1 MKKLFSKR
9 RLLRWALCL
18 VGLCL
23 LCYYALPWVMP
34 LPPSL
39 LVPPVQ
45 GQEITDRHG
54 KVLRKLLVNGQRTN
68 GVLPLAEIPQA
79 LQQATLA
86 AEDKRFYAHGG
97 IDFLSLARALRDAVA
112 HGRSTSGAST
122 ITQQLIKIS
131 QPRPRTLW
139 TKVVEMLTAR
149 RLEMMWSKERILAEY
164 LNRLDY
170 GNLRKGCAVAAQGYF
185 SKPLRDCSV
194 AECALLAGLPQAP
207 SRLNPYQHPDRAK
220 KRQAYVLER
229 LRELRN
235 VSAEEWQR
243 ATDQPLQFQRDY
255 GEFLAPHF
263 AEMVLASAEKLPQ
276 TATSID
282 LTLQDFCERMIRDRL
297 AALKEHHVEQAAC
310 VVIDNA
316 SGGIRALV
324 GSREFQ
330 QQQVNGALAKRSPG
344 SALKPFTYL
353 LAMQAD
359 DSPSTMVDDLPI
371 EFATPTG
378 LYKPK
383 NYSGRTYGPVS
394 YRVALANSLNLAA
407 VRVLDKIGGA
417 ESLISALRAAGLKTL
432 TRSAADY
439 GLGLTIGGGE
449 VKLLE
454 LATAY
459 ACLAR
464 QGIYLPVNLWNTQ
477 PDEDSGLRIFD
488 PTACY
493 LLADIMADND
503 ARVRSFGSRSA
514 LRLPF
519 PVAVKTGTSTD
530 YRDNWTIGFTPQYTV
545 AVWVGNF
552 DGSAMQGVSGVT
564 GAGPIFRDLFIYL
577 NAQERQTW
585 YEPSDRIVTAQ
596 VDPLTG
602 RPVSAELAG
611 KREVKEE
618 KFHRN
623 NVPMESLPGQYDARG
638 RLFLPR
644 AYASWLDSPD
654 NWLGDAAALAPED
667 NPLNRQVT
675 TLRIQVPLPGT
686 TFLLD
691 PDLTAQGQMLFLK
704 ANTPA
709 HELRWSS
716 ETLAISK
723 VEGRPQ
729 AKLLVGDHTLTVENV
744 RTKET
749 QSTRIQVRRL

>member
-1 MKKLFSKR
+1 MKKFLSKR
-9 RLLRWALCL
+9 LLLRWAIGL

-23 LCYYALPWVMP
+23 GIYYGLPWLMP

-39 LVPPVQ
+39 LAPPMQ
-45 GQEITDRHG
+45 GQEITDRNG
-54 KVLRKLLVNGQRTN
+54 KVLRKLLADGQRTN
-68 GVLPLAEIPQA
+68 GIVSLAEIP
-79 LQQATLA
+79 LSLRQATLA

-97 IDFLSLARALRDAVA
+97 IDFLSLARAMRDAVA
-112 HGRSTSGAST
+112 HRRSTSGAST

-131 QPRPRTLW
+131 HPRPRTLW

-149 RLEMMWSKERILAEY
+149 RLEMTWSKDRILEEY

-194 AECALLAGLPQAP
+194 AECSLLAGLPQAP
-207 SRLNPYQHPDRAK
+207 SRLNPYQHPERAK
-220 KRQAYVLER
+220 KRQSYVLDRMKALE
-229 LRELRN
+229 N
-235 VSAEEWQR
+235 ISQAEWQR
-243 ATDQPLQFQRDY
+243 AMDQSLQFQRDY

-263 AEMVLASAEKLPQ
+263 AEMVLASAEKFPK

-282 LTLQDFCERMIRDRL
+282 LTLQDFCERMVRDRL
-297 AALKEHHVEQAAC
+297 ATLKEHHVEQASC

-324 GSREFQ
+324 GSREFK

-353 LAMQAD
+353 LAMQAG

-371 EFATPTG
+371 EFSTPSG

-407 VRVLDKIGGA
+407 VRVLDKIGGP
-417 ESLISALRAAGLKTL
+417 ETLISALQAAGLKTL

-454 LATAY
+454 LANAY

-464 QGIYLPVNLWNTQ
+464 QGMYLPVNLWKTQ
-477 PDEDSGLRIFD
+477 PDEDAGLRIFD

-564 GAGPIFRDLFIYL
+564 GAGPIFRDIFTYL

-585 YEPSDRIVTAQ
+585 FEPSDRIATAE

-602 RPVSAELAG
+602 RPVPPELAG
-611 KREVKEE
+611 KREVKIEQ
-618 KFHRN
+618 FHQN
-623 NVPMESLPGQYDARG
+623 NLPTESLPGQYDPTG
-638 RLFLPR
+638 RLLLPK
-644 AYASWLDSPD
+644 AYAGWLASPD
-654 NWLGDAAALAPED
+654 NWLGNNAALAPED
-667 NPLNRQVT
+667 SPLNRQASP
-675 TLRIQVPLPGT
+675 LRIQVPLPGT

-691 PDLTAQGQMLFLK
+691 PDITEQGQMLFLK
-704 ANTPA
+704 ANAPA
-709 HELRWSS
+709 TELRWNS
-716 ETLAISK
+716 ETLAISATD
-723 VEGRPQ
+723 GRPK
-729 AKLLVGDHTLTVENV
+729 AKLQVGEHILTVENL
-744 RTKET
+744 RTNESRT
-749 QSTRIQVRRL
+749 STIIVRRL